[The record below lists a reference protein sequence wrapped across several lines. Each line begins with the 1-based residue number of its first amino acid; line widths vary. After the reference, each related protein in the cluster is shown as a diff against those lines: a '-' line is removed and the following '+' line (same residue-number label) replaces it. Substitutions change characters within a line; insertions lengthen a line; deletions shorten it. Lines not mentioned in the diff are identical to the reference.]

1 KKFEHSNII
10 TLENGKFID
19 TTEWPATATAKIA
32 RGKFFD
38 PAKSNHSF
46 EAVRIADRKTGRF
59 FYDLYLNGDL
69 YLARVNPLFLELE

>member
-1 KKFEHSNII
+1 ME
-10 TLENGKFID
+10 KFID

-46 EAVRIADRKTGRF
+46 EAVRIADRKQGASLR
-59 FYDLYLNGDL
+59 LYLNGDL
-69 YLARVNPLFLELE
+69 YLARVNPCS